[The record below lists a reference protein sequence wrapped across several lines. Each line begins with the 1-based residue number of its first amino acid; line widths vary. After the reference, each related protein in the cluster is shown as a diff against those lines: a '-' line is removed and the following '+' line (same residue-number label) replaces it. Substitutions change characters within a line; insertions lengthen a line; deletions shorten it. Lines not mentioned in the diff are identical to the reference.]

1 MDSFLLNN
9 KAKVNTG
16 TRTLNAND
24 DDGDNGGDDDDG
36 YGDDDGD
43 DGDDGDDA
51 DDKAKVNTVVM
62 MMMDNYEDLEDDH

>member
-24 DDGDNGGDDDDG
+24 DGDDNSAI
-36 YGDDDGD
+36 DDDQHD
-43 DGDDGDDA
+43 F
-51 DDKAKVNTVVM
+51 
-62 MMMDNYEDLEDDH
+62 DLEDGKEK

>member
-24 DDGDNGGDDDDG
+24 DDDGGDGGGGGDDDV
-36 YGDDDGD
+36 GDDD
-43 DGDDGDDA
+43 
-51 DDKAKVNTVVM
+51 KANVNTGSDRVFFSSLALPLKIIST
-62 MMMDNYEDLEDDH
+62 NKLI

>member
-24 DDGDNGGDDDDG
+24 DDDDDGGDGGGDDDDDV
-36 YGDDDGD
+36 GDDD
-43 DGDDGDDA
+43 
-51 DDKAKVNTVVM
+51 KANVNTGT
-62 MMMDNYEDLEDDH
+62 DSIYSEAKTSIGD

>member
-43 DGDDGDDA
+43 DGDDA

>member
-43 DGDDGDDA
+43 DGDDA
-51 DDKAKVNTVVM
+51 DDKAKVNTIM
-62 MMMDNYEDLEDDH
+62 KIWNDH

>member
-24 DDGDNGGDDDDG
+24 D
-36 YGDDDGD
+36 GD
-43 DGDDGDDA
+43 DGDDNGA
-51 DDKAKVNTVVM
+51 DD
-62 MMMDNYEDLEDDH
+62 DDKNGQLSALF